1 MEALSEGRGLDPG
14 QVLDPDRLSR
24 LSGVDPDRIPL
35 VVAGTATEL
44 PLEQRVHR
52 RFLRLRATRRDKHG
66 REWPLAAIADD
77 FDAPGASLG
86 PLNAGTGLPRLGH
99 AAGVQRFFGVY
110 AGFLL
115 ADSKSAVE
123 RALALSAT
131 TAAEGRGDVEHLSYL
146 TGISPRAILLT
157 LDGRPPRQSL
167 REQVRRRFEHLR
179 RTRVREDGQPHSL
192 AAIAGSFCASGQSL
206 TRLAQGE
213 GLPNLAAAAGIQRFY
228 GVESGF
234 LLADDTEALTTVLD
248 RIERELEADFP
259 QGRQGNPMLTVL
271 RAHDVRSIVTRA
283 CLLSPRGWKSLADH
297 LDDLLAREGQL
308 DRAREGHDGGHAAA
322 DAVPDGER
330 GGYADY
336 GGYGAYRDRGA
347 YGHGDGD
354 GGAYGDGSD
363 EAYGDSGAYGDRG
376 AYGRQGDRGAY
387 GGRGHDGER
396 AAGAGPGCDGE
407 RTTEG
412 EAP

>member
-1 MEALSEGRGLDPG
+1 MRATDRPGLHEVRARVAALAERCGQDPAH
-14 QVLDPDRLSR
+14 VLAVERLSL
-24 LSGVDPDRIPL
+24 LSGVEPARVPRIL
-35 VVAGTATEL
+35 DGTATEL
-44 PLEQRVHR
+44 PLCERVHR

-66 REWPLAAIADD
+66 REWSLAAIAED

-123 RALALSAT
+123 RALAT
-131 TAAEGRGDVEHLSYL
+131 TGSGSGPGPGSGSGSGSGPEGRAEGAADDLERLSYL
-146 TGISPRAILLT
+146 TGITPQDIRLT
-157 LDGRPPRQSL
+157 LDGNPPRL
-167 REQVRRRFEHLR
+167 PLKEQVRRRFEHLR
-179 RTRVREDGQPHSL
+179 RTRPREDGQAHSL
-192 AAIAGSFCASGQSL
+192 SAIAGSFDASGQSL

-234 LLADDTEALTTVLD
+234 LLADDTEALTGALTG
-248 RIERELEADFP
+248 IERELRSSQRHAE
-259 QGRQGNPMLTVL
+259 NPMLAVL

-283 CLLSPRGWKSLADH
+283 GRLSPGGWKSLADY

-308 DRAREGHDGGHAAA
+308 GRPPA
-322 DAVPDGER
+322 PSPP
-330 GGYADY
+330 
-336 GGYGAYRDRGA
+336 
-347 YGHGDGD
+347 
-354 GGAYGDGSD
+354 GGADGI
-363 EAYGDSGAYGDRG
+363 DRS
-376 AYGRQGDRGAY
+376 A
-387 GGRGHDGER
+387 
-396 AAGAGPGCDGE
+396 
-407 RTTEG
+407 EG